1 MRALSIN
8 VYKYEELADEA
19 KEKVITEQR
28 NVNVR
33 FNDWFELIVD
43 AWKCSLEE
51 FAFFAPRIYFS
62 GFYSQGDGACFECD
76 SIYSDRLFESVRVE
90 IDTFSKEFQEVFKTQ
105 EEALFN
111 FMENYVS
118 FTIETSIHRY
128 CHENTRYIDW
138 DIHSDEEKAKYFE
151 KFIDEIGEWL
161 EEKRKTF
168 CKEIYQQLEEE
179 YEEQTSDD
187 SVIYTVSSNEY
198 EFLEDGRLVDFELK
212 NRN

>member
-1 MRALSIN
+1 MRTVSVN
-8 VYKYEELADEA
+8 VYNYEELADDA
-19 KEKVITEQR
+19 KEKVLAEQR
-28 NVNVR
+28 NANVR
-33 FNDWFELIVD
+33 FNDWFELIID

-76 SIYSDRLFESVRVE
+76 SIYSDRLFESVRAE

-138 DIHSDEEKAKYFE
+138 DIHNDDEKAKHFE

-187 SVIYTVSSNEY
+187 SVIYTVSGNEY
-198 EFLEDGRLVDFELK
+198 EFFEDGRLVDFELK
-212 NRN
+212 NSK

>member
-1 MRALSIN
+1 MRAVNIN
-8 VYKYEELADEA
+8 VYKYDELTNEA
-19 KEKVITEQR
+19 KEKVLSEQR

-33 FNDWFELIVD
+33 FNDWFELIID
-43 AWKCSLEE
+43 AWKSSLEE

-76 SIYSDRLFESVRVE
+76 SIYSDRLFEAVRAE
-90 IDTFSKEFQEVFKTQ
+90 INTFSKEFQEVFKTQ
-105 EEALFN
+105 EVALFN

-138 DIHSDEEKAKYFE
+138 DIHSDDEKAKYFE

-168 CKEIYQQLEEE
+168 SKEIYQQLEEE
-179 YEEQTSDD
+179 YEEQTSND
-187 SVIYTVSSNEY
+187 SVIYAVSSNEY
-198 EFLEDGRLVDFELK
+198 EFLEDGRLVNFEFNILK
-212 NRN
+212 

>member
-1 MRALSIN
+1 MRTVNIQI
-8 VYKYEELADEA
+8 YKYEELSDEA
-19 KEKVITEQR
+19 KEKVLTEQR
-28 NVNVR
+28 HVNVR
-33 FNDWFELIVD
+33 FNDWFELIID

-76 SIYSDRLFESVRVE
+76 SIYTDRLFESVRAE
-90 IDTFSKEFQEVFKTQ
+90 IDTFSKDFQEVFKTQ
-105 EEALFN
+105 EEALYN

-118 FTIETSIHRY
+118 FTVETRIHRY

-138 DIHSDEEKAKYFE
+138 DIHASDEALEHFE

-168 CKEIYQQLEEE
+168 CKDIYQQLEEE

-187 SVIYTVSSNEY
+187 SVIYTFSSDEY
-198 EFLEDGRLVDFELK
+198 EFLEDGRLVDFLLK
-212 NRN
+212 N